1 MNKQHILNGETAY
14 ALWRRAE
21 DGQRS
26 GTIYGEWRRDTEF
39 IFGQSVVD
47 QPPPS

>member
-14 ALWRRAE
+14 ALWRRAP

-39 IFGQSVVD
+39 IFGQSVD
-47 QPPPS
+47 MPPPS